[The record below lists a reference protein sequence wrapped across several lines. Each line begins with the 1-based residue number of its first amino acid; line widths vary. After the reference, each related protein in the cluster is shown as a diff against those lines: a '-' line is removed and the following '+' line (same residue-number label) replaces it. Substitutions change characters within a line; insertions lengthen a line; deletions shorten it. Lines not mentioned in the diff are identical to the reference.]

1 MILADK
7 IIELRKKEGLSQE
20 ELADKL
26 GVSRQSVS
34 KWEMAQSTPDLNRI
48 LKMSELF
55 GVSTDYLLKEDA
67 DLSKPASAED
77 MPFAAEQAETVP
89 PLTHVS
95 LKEANDF
102 LHSNR
107 RHAFLVALGV
117 ALCVVSVTPPLC
129 LDLFSPAIANLSVV
143 FLFLFIAAAVGL
155 FIFSGISMK
164 RFDYLSENCI
174 DTEYGIDGMVKEKK
188 KRYQPRHTIMLI
200 AGVMLCILSVVPPIV
215 CSSLVSSAF
224 TDRLGAVLLFVL
236 IAAGV
241 FLLVNTGIIMSG
253 FHILLEEE
261 GFSREEKQN
270 AARMK
275 PVSAAYWLIITA
287 LYLGYSF
294 ITWSWERS
302 WIIWP
307 VAAVCFPVVILIAKA
322 IRKKAA

>member
-7 IIELRKKEGLSQE
+7 IIALRKKEGLSQE

-67 DLSKPASAED
+67 ELPEPAPTE
-77 MPFAAEQAETVP
+77 EQPETVP

-102 LHSNR
+102 LRSNQ

-117 ALCVVSVTPPLC
+117 ALCIVSVTPPLC

-164 RFDYLSENCI
+164 RFDYLSEHCI
-174 DTEYGIDGMVKEKK
+174 DTEYGIDGMVKEKRS
-188 KRYQPRHTIMLI
+188 RYQPRHTVMLI
-200 AGVMLCILSVVPPIV
+200 AGVMLCILSVASPIV
-215 CSSLVSSAF
+215 CTSFVSNAF
-224 TDRLGAVLLFVL
+224 TMRLGPVLFFVL

-322 IRKKAA
+322 IRNKAAK